1 MPMAVFLQ
9 SASMPMVGRHY
20 LNLTPHSQF
29 VCPYFCFCL
38 FSLCYSSPPVSSSPL
53 SYFVIPLLVFGR
65 TYLDSFFRRSCFSYC
80 NSGFPKPGNIR
91 QFKRMRTFRQ
101 FWYFLYPLKFCLR
114 YCEILCGMGPLRR
127 LVLERV
133 LPSNQLPG
141 LLPVVSIG

>member
-91 QFKRMRTFRQ
+91 QFKRMRTFRHN
-101 FWYFLYPLKFCLR
+101 FGIFCTRLNFVSGTVKYFAGWARSVAWSLKEFCRRINCLV
-114 YCEILCGMGPLRR
+114 YCLWCR
-127 LVLERV
+127 
-133 LPSNQLPG
+133 
-141 LLPVVSIG
+141 